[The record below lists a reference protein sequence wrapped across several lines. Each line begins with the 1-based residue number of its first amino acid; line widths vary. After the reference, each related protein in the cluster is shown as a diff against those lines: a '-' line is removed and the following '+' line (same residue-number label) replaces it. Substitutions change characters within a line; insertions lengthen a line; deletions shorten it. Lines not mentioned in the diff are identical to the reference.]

1 MVDTTTGTGAAAPSI
16 LREDLHTLRE
26 DLDLIFNSGQLHSG
40 LAALTNVY
48 FLYFLEN
55 MFLSGLFISAAPL
68 SLEQKFPRGSVGGF
82 TRRLLPL
89 KIHKFCADDLQS
101 SNVNPIN

>member
-1 MVDTTTGTGAAAPSI
+1 MVDTTTGTTAAATSI
-16 LREDLHTLRE
+16 LHEDLHALCE

-55 MFLSGLFISAAPL
+55 MFLSGLFIL
-68 SLEQKFPRGSVGGF
+68 STTLSMEQKFLLRDVGDL
-82 TRRLLPL
+82 TCCVLTV
-89 KIHKFCADDLQS
+89 KITNIVQTIYRAVTLIQ
-101 SNVNPIN
+101 

>member
-1 MVDTTTGTGAAAPSI
+1 MVDTTTGTTAAAPSI
-16 LREDLHTLRE
+16 LREDLHALRQ

-55 MFLSGLFISAAPL
+55 MFLSGVFISP
-68 SLEQKFPRGSVGGF
+68 PGSVWSKSF
-82 TRRLLPL
+82 SCVT
-89 KIHKFCADDLQS
+89 S
-101 SNVNPIN
+101 ET